1 MSSLFLNTTD
11 TANNTASSTESG
23 YSEKSWR
30 RKPELSSVGLIGFC
44 LLMGVLNG
52 HLLGINDIRSFLF
65 LPHAVASGQWWR
77 FLTFPFVH
85 VSWYHLVL
93 DVGAF
98 LYLYSSIQQNTFERL
113 GHVIISG
120 AFSLAAA
127 FILSPEIND
136 IGLCGLSG
144 IDHGLMAAAAL
155 WMIRNKEDRRLG
167 YSCLTLLIAKCVYEM
182 VAGDV
187 FFSSIHLGLCGTP
200 LVACHLGGFVGG
212 MVSFF
217 LCRKSDYDT
226 AYSK

>member
-1 MSSLFLNTTD
+1 MSLQLIKSTD
-11 TANNTASSTESG
+11 TANQTAAKTELG
-23 YSEKSWR
+23 SWSIKKIR
-30 RKPELSSVGLIGFC
+30 SSVGLIGFFV
-44 LLMGVLNG
+44 LIALLNG
-52 HLLGINDIRSFLF
+52 HLLGINDICSFLF
-65 LPHAVASGQWWR
+65 LPHAVGSGEWWR
-77 FLTFPFVH
+77 LLTFPFVH

-98 LYLYSSIQQNTFERL
+98 VYLYSSIQQNTFERM

-144 IDHGLMAAAAL
+144 IDHGLMATSAL
-155 WMIRNKEDRRLG
+155 QMIRNIADRRLG
-167 YSCLTLLIAKCVYEM
+167 YTCLTLLITKCVYEM
-182 VAGDV
+182 VVGDV

-200 LVACHLGGFVGG
+200 LVSCHLGGVVGG
-212 MVSFF
+212 MISFF
-217 LCRKSDYDT
+217 LCRKSDYNT

>member
-1 MSSLFLNTTD
+1 M
-11 TANNTASSTESG
+11 
-23 YSEKSWR
+23 
-30 RKPELSSVGLIGFC
+30 
-44 LLMGVLNG
+44 
-52 HLLGINDIRSFLF
+52 GINDIHSFLF
-65 LPHAVASGQWWR
+65 LSHAVGSGQWWR
-77 FLTFPFVH
+77 LLTFPFVH

-98 LYLYSSIQQNTFERL
+98 VYLYSSIQQKTFDRL

-120 AFSLAAA
+120 AFSLATAC
-127 FILSPEIND
+127 ILSPEIND

-167 YSCLTLLIAKCVYEM
+167 YTFLTLLIAKCVYEM

-200 LVACHLGGFVGG
+200 LVACHLGGVVGG
-212 MVSFF
+212 TISFF
-217 LCRKSDYDT
+217 LCRKSDYNT
-226 AYSK
+226 AYSNKIS